1 MSSRRSESEDI
12 QLKSKLPCIRC
23 NKSAKTNVYCT
34 QCHMTI
40 CISHSSQ
47 MSPGNQERI
56 CDECLEDFLSSQLP
70 DTQTIINKIHN
81 EIQEAAT
88 TRENNTKDLC
98 KISSQVLNTRDQ
110 CMSKQELLHNEDI
123 LLEENLK
130 RNKNIIKT
138 TEESIEKK
146 GKEVEKIRE
155 EIEFFK
161 EKISGLDQ
169 EIEKSSKEMKELM
182 HERNNVLSELNE
194 LREFVK
200 MQVPV
205 RLVKRIVCSMCYPK
219 VLVEYHKIF
228 KPENA
233 TNGTEIRSSSLSHE
247 TSKTKGACS
256 SCQVF

>member
-23 NKSAKTNVYCT
+23 NKSAKTNAYCT

-56 CDECLEDFLSSQLP
+56 CDDCLEDFLTSQLP
-70 DTQTIINKIHN
+70 DTETAIDKIRN
-81 EIQEAAT
+81 EIQEVAT
-88 TRENNTKDLC
+88 TRENNTKNLC
-98 KISSQVLNTRDQ
+98 KISSQILITRDQ
-110 CMSKQELLHNEDI
+110 CMNKKEILHNEDI

-130 RNKNIIKT
+130 NTKILIKT
-138 TEESIEKK
+138 TEESIGKK
-146 GKEVEKIRE
+146 TKEEEKIRE
-155 EIEFFK
+155 EIEFSK
-161 EKISGLDQ
+161 EKIDVLNQ
-169 EIEKSSKEMKELM
+169 EIDKSSKELKELM
-182 HERNNVLSELNE
+182 HERNSVLSELNE

-205 RLVKRIVCSMCYPK
+205 RLVKRIVCSMCYPR

-228 KPENA
+228 TPENA
-233 TNGTEIRSSSLSHE
+233 TTGTEIRSSSINQESL
-247 TSKTKGACS
+247 KKKGACS

>member
-1 MSSRRSESEDI
+1 MSSRRSDSEDI

-23 NKSAKTNVYCT
+23 NKSAKTNAYCT

-40 CISHSSQ
+40 CITHSSQ

-70 DTQTIINKIHN
+70 DTETTIENIHN
-81 EIQEAAT
+81 EIQEIAT
-88 TRENNTKDLC
+88 TRENNTKNLC
-98 KISSQVLNTRDQ
+98 KISTQVLNTREQ

-123 LLEENLK
+123 LLEENVKKTKGL
-130 RNKNIIKT
+130 IKT
-138 TEESIEKK
+138 TEESI
-146 GKEVEKIRE
+146 GKKIRE
-155 EIEFFK
+155 EEKLKEEIEFAK
-161 EKISGLDQ
+161 EKINGLDQ
-169 EIEKSSKEMKELM
+169 ETEKSSKELKELM
-182 HERNNVLSELNE
+182 NERNTVLSELNE

-205 RLVKRIVCSMCYPK
+205 RLVKRIVCSMCYPR

-233 TNGTEIRSSSLSHE
+233 TTGTEIRSSSVSQEPL
-247 TSKTKGACS
+247 KKKGACG